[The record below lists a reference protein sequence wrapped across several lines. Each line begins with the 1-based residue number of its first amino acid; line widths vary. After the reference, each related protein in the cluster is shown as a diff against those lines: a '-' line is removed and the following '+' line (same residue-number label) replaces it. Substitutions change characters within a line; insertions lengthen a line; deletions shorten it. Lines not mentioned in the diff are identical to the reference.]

1 MGNVRF
7 LPEAHFLVLGQ
18 CQTPAKRH
26 PKRLS
31 TGKQE
36 TVWQWY
42 YEEKVKV
49 EGLVGGQNR

>member
-1 MGNVRF
+1 MPNVRF